1 MQIALVAFG
10 SLSPGIRCMIIAAFW
25 FSIGSAFTKL
35 AGARLPFM
43 EVVWV
48 RAAFGLVFTLWL
60 LHRAGIRSQGNR
72 RGLLL
77 ARGLFGFSAMAMSF
91 YGYMRLPLGEATVLF
106 FLNPV
111 FVAVL
116 AALFLGE
123 RLNRDSV
130 LCVLAGLG
138 GALLIAKPPFL
149 FGHGQALDVLGTLAA
164 LGGAFMA
171 GCTYIL
177 VRKLGATEQPL
188 TQVLYLSGVAFC
200 CSGVPAA
207 ATWIWP
213 SGREW
218 LLLLGIGLATQAAQ
232 VFMTKGYS
240 LEPAGRAS
248 AATYFQIPLAAVWS
262 GLIFGDLPDVWSM
275 LGTLLIVAA
284 TMVLGHTRKK
294 SRSEH
299 AEPGFQKS

>member
-1 MQIALVAFG
+1 MIA
-10 SLSPGIRCMIIAAFW
+10 AAFW
-25 FSIGSAFTKL
+25 FSVGSAFTKL
-35 AGARLPFM
+35 AGTRLPFL

-48 RAAFGLVFTLWL
+48 RAALGLVFTLL
-60 LHRAGIRSQGNR
+60 LLRRAGSFTLGNR

-77 ARGLFGFSAMAMSF
+77 ARGLFGFSAMALSF
-91 YGYMRLPLGEATVLF
+91 YGYMHLPLGEATVLF

-116 AALFLGE
+116 AAMFLGE

-138 GALLIAKPPFL
+138 GALLIAKPAFL
-149 FGHGQALDVLGTLAA
+149 FGHGHALDVPGTLAA
-164 LGGAFMA
+164 VGGAFLA

-188 TQVLYLSGVAFC
+188 TQVLYLSGVAFF
-200 CSGVPAA
+200 CSGIPAA
-207 ATWIWP
+207 ATWTWP
-213 SGREW
+213 SGLEW
-218 LLLLGIGLATQAAQ
+218 LLLLGVGLTTQAAQ
-232 VFMTKGYS
+232 MLMTKGYS

-262 GLIFGDLPDVWSM
+262 ALLFGDLPDVWSV
-275 LGTLLIVAA
+275 LGALLIVSS
-284 TMVLGHTRKK
+284 TVVLGHTRKK
-294 SRSEH
+294 SRSGL
-299 AEPGFQKS
+299 AKPGSQKR